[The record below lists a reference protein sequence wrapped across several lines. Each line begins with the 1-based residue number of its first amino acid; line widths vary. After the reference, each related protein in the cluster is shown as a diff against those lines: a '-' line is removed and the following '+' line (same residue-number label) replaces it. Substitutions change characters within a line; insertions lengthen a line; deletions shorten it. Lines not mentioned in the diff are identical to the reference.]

1 MFRGVTAAFV
11 LMRELTGDER
21 DSRSIT
27 EHTTGFCVVVSSPL
41 ILPFVLAVL
50 TDAMQKEGR
59 RLPFSLVTHVLPIGG
74 GVLVD
79 DRVLWRRRG
88 GEVEAPVAVVAAV
101 VVLLLHLS
109 VCHFLPQLLQLCW
122 NYA

>member
-1 MFRGVTAAFV
+1 M
-11 LMRELTGDER
+11 
-21 DSRSIT
+21 
-27 EHTTGFCVVVSSPL
+27 
-41 ILPFVLAVL
+41 LPFVSAVL
-50 TDAMQKEGR
+50 IDATQKEGR
-59 RLPFSLVTHVLPIGG
+59 RLPLFSLVTHVLPVGG

-79 DRVLWRRRG
+79 DQVLWRCRG
-88 GEVEAPVAVVAAV
+88 GEVEAPVAVVAAAV

>member
-1 MFRGVTAAFV
+1 MVFV
-11 LMRELTGDER
+11 LSLH
-21 DSRSIT
+21 S
-27 EHTTGFCVVVSSPL
+27 L
-41 ILPFVLAVL
+41 ILPFVSPVL
-50 TDAMQKEGR
+50 IDATQKEGR
-59 RLPFSLVTHVLPIGG
+59 RLPFSLVTHVLPVGG

-79 DRVLWRRRG
+79 DRVLWRCRG
-88 GEVEAPVAVVAAV
+88 GEVEAPVAVVAAAV

>member
-1 MFRGVTAAFV
+1 MIYKKSG
-11 LMRELTGDER
+11 
-21 DSRSIT
+21 RS
-27 EHTTGFCVVVSSPL
+27 
-41 ILPFVLAVL
+41 
-50 TDAMQKEGR
+50 
-59 RLPFSLVTHVLPIGG
+59 LPFSLVTYVLAVGG

-79 DRVLWRRRG
+79 DGVLWRCRG
-88 GEVEAPVAVVAAV
+88 GEVQAPVAVAAAAVVVV

>member
-1 MFRGVTAAFV
+1 M
-11 LMRELTGDER
+11 
-21 DSRSIT
+21 T
-27 EHTTGFCVVVSSPL
+27 EHTIGLCVA
-41 ILPFVLAVL
+41 PFVLVVL
-50 TDAMQKEGR
+50 MDAMQKEWG

-79 DRVLWRRRG
+79 DRVLWRGRG
-88 GEVEAPVAVVAAV
+88 GEVEAPVAVVAAAV